1 MYGEKSVGG
10 HWESVVAP
18 ILRRVYG
25 RYQSRNAGLLPQWG
39 MHARASESPSDTV
52 KFSRRSRKK
61 PIQLEHNM
69 QMDEENA
76 AAVLCK
82 EKKEG
87 RSEGQSEE
95 GTEHLRLLDH
105 FLRIYNLGFSHEG
118 CFGLAL
124 R

>member
-1 MYGEKSVGG
+1 
-10 HWESVVAP
+10 
-18 ILRRVYG
+18 
-25 RYQSRNAGLLPQWG
+25 
-39 MHARASESPSDTV
+39 
-52 KFSRRSRKK
+52 
-61 PIQLEHNM
+61 M

-105 FLRIYNLGFSHEG
+105 CLRIYTDMSKKSKDRLRDP
-118 CFGLAL
+118 AL
-124 R
+124 